1 MRLLNWI
8 SFVHTQLCILL
19 RQPDNSLMDAFRQVL
34 WNGTSHM
41 HATSFFAQTSEIA
54 LTLDCEA
61 VERMAAGLADLRAR
75 KGRLFL
81 LGVGGS
87 AANCSHAVNDF
98 RKLAGIEAYSPC
110 DNVSELTARTNDE
123 GWETVFAAWLKVSNA
138 NANDA
143 ILVLSVGGGDATR
156 KVSANIV
163 HGLDEAKRRGLTIF
177 GIVGRDG
184 GYTKQVGDVVVV
196 VPTVDTQL
204 VTPHAEAFQGIVWHC
219 LVSHPALKTVA
230 CKWEGTHPLKAAA

>member
-1 MRLLNWI
+1 
-8 SFVHTQLCILL
+8 
-19 RQPDNSLMDAFRQVL
+19 
-34 WNGTSHM
+34 M
-41 HATSFFAQTSEIA
+41 HAKQFLAQTSQIA
-54 LTLDCEA
+54 LSIDHEM
-61 VERMAAGLADLRAR
+61 VERIAEGLVQLRAR

-123 GWETVFAAWLKVSNA
+123 GWETVFSAWLRVSNA

-143 ILVLSVGGGDATR
+143 ILVLSVGGGDAKR

-163 HGLDEAKRRGLTIF
+163 HALDEARRRGLKIY

-184 GYTKQVGDVVVV
+184 GYTKEVGDAVVV
-196 VPTVDTQL
+196 VPTIDKEM
-204 VTPHAEAFQGIVWHC
+204 VTPHAEAFQGVVWHC
-219 LVSHPALKTVA
+219 LVSHPALKAVA
-230 CKWEGTHPLKAAA
+230 CKWEGMTPHRAAA